1 MSVPSERRVRQGHC
15 QPLNRMRGCD
25 HVMPRSL
32 DCVIHVSA
40 SRMPLACQTVLQL
53 GLDPSEYDG
62 QLPCMGIA
70 YDRRSWAAVIR
81 GVLVDCGVGVD

>member
-1 MSVPSERRVRQGHC
+1 
-15 QPLNRMRGCD
+15 
-25 HVMPRSL
+25 
-32 DCVIHVSA
+32 
-40 SRMPLACQTVLQL
+40 MPLACQTVLQL